1 MLYNNEYLIPIVNM
15 PALETY
21 WKQSYITKGTII
33 ESIGQQFLKY
43 NNFTTTAINT
53 KLLQKTQGDTVGN
66 LYIPRLLN
74 KQITADY
81 KAGGCS
87 KGYNDLCIDIQYFK
101 KDGTPL
107 LVAGTNIGWLF
118 TTVSDFIITVV
129 PKTKKLYFITWYN
142 GLHKELIKAYSL
154 LVDRIETMP
163 VWANIDLITIDN
175 YKNTEVIRVN
185 LEKLLQE
192 HPELITEYKLIS
204 MDEYCNILDEILD

>member
-33 ESIGQQFLKY
+33 ENIGQQFLKY

-154 LVDRIETMP
+154 LADGVEQMP
-163 VWANIDLITIDN
+163 VWSNIDLITLDN

-185 LEKLLQE
+185 L
-192 HPELITEYKLIS
+192 
-204 MDEYCNILDEILD
+204 

>member
-1 MLYNNEYLIPIVNM
+1 M

-33 ESIGQQFLKY
+33 ENIGKQFLKY

-154 LVDRIETMP
+154 LADGVEQMP
-163 VWANIDLITIDN
+163 VWSNIDLITLDN

>member
-1 MLYNNEYLIPIVNM
+1 MLYNGEYLIPIVNM

-21 WKQSYITKGTII
+21 WKYNYITKGSII

-43 NNFTTTAINT
+43 HNFNT
-53 KLLQKTQGDTVGN
+53 KEITTKQLQKTQGDTVGN
-66 LYIPRLLN
+66 LYIPTIAD
-74 KQITADY
+74 KQITVDY
-81 KAGGCS
+81 KAGGYS
-87 KGYNDLCIDIQYFK
+87 KGYNDLCIDIQYFR
-101 KDGTPL
+101 KDNTPI

-129 PKTKKLYFITWYN
+129 PKTKKLYCISWYN
-142 GLHKELIKAYSL
+142 GLHKELIKFYSL
-154 LVDRIETMP
+154 LVDRIEPMP
-163 VWANIDLITIDN
+163 IWANIDLITIDN